1 MISPIALDDETF
13 LVPRRPEHTS
23 GIFAAVERSREHLR
37 TWLEWVDA
45 CKSED
50 DIISRQKHA
59 QELHERGEL
68 IEFVIVRHAT
78 IIGKVDLHAISP
90 SDGSARIGYWLSAEA
105 EGRGTVTQAVKQV
118 NRFGFETIGLNCIE
132 IWTAA
137 NNLRSRA
144 VATRAG
150 YVPKTTPVGESDP
163 GEGTGTDAKFVLT
176 RERWSGQQRQT
187 FHQSPSSDFG

>member
-1 MISPIALDDETF
+1 MINPIALDNET
-13 LVPRRPEHTS
+13 LLISRRPEHTA

-37 TWLEWVDA
+37 AWLDWVDA
-45 CKSED
+45 CKSVD
-50 DIISRQKHA
+50 DIDARQKHA

-68 IEFVIVRHAT
+68 VEFVIVRHGT

-105 EGRGTVTQAVKQV
+105 EGHGSVTEAVKRV
-118 NRFGFETIGLNCIE
+118 NRFGFETIGLNRIE

-137 NNLRSRA
+137 DNLRSRA

-150 YVPKTTPVGESDP
+150 YVPKTTPAGESEP
-163 GEGTGTDAKFVLT
+163 GEGTGTDAKFVMT
-176 RERWSGQQRQT
+176 RERWLGQ
-187 FHQSPSSDFG
+187 